1 VRKLGV
7 EGTTV
12 EDFHAELMAYV
23 AERKQKL
30 QAGEKLEPH
39 RLSESRQQL
48 RNQMDAGLHSDL
60 DKLLQQ
66 VSFMFYLRGYRDSAS
81 HQKTLKKVSR
91 IRTGRARFVQEVRN
105 MLERNLDMTEE
116 DICKE
121 LDRLKVR
128 FEIRSAD
135 GEGDKIGPGKE
146 AWPWT
151 AKPIPDA
158 VVEAIRRIRWDV
170 EHKTYA
176 RQRQLLLGLRD

>member
-1 VRKLGV
+1 M
-7 EGTTV
+7 
-12 EDFHAELMAYV
+12 EDFYTVLLAYV
-23 AERKQKL
+23 AERRQKL
-30 QAGEKLEPH
+30 ETGEKVEPL
-39 RLSESRQQL
+39 RLSESREQL
-48 RNQMDAGLHSDL
+48 RRQMKEGLHRDL
-60 DKLLQQ
+60 DKLLQL
-66 VSFMFYLRGYRDSAS
+66 VSFLFYLRGYKDSAN
-81 HQKTLKKVSR
+81 HEKTLSRVSR
-91 IRTGRARFVQEVRN
+91 IRKGRARFVQEVRN

-116 DICKE
+116 DVCNE

-135 GEGDKIGPGKE
+135 GEGDKIGPGRE

-170 EHKTYA
+170 EHKSYA

>member
-1 VRKLGV
+1 M
-7 EGTTV
+7 

-23 AERKQKL
+23 AERNQKL
-30 QAGEKLEPH
+30 KAGEKLQPQ

-48 RNQMDAGLHSDL
+48 RSQMDIGLHGDL

-66 VSFMFYLRGYRDSAS
+66 VSFIFYLRGYRDSA
-81 HQKTLKKVSR
+81 HHEKTLKKVSR
-91 IRTGRARFVQEVRN
+91 IRKGRAKFVLEVRS

-116 DICKE
+116 EICKE

-135 GEGDKIGPGKE
+135 GEGDKIGPGRE

-158 VVEAIRRIRWDV
+158 VIEAIRRIRWDV

>member
-1 VRKLGV
+1 M
-7 EGTTV
+7 EDTTV

-23 AERKQKL
+23 AERRQKL

-39 RLSESRQQL
+39 RLSKSRRQL
-48 RNQMDAGLHSDL
+48 RKRMDVDLHNDL

-91 IRTGRARFVQEVRN
+91 IRKGRARFVQEVRN
-105 MLERNLDMTEE
+105 MLERNLDMTEK

-128 FEIRSAD
+128 FEIRSDD

-151 AKPIPDA
+151 ATPIPDA

-170 EHKTYA
+170 EHTTYA
-176 RQRQLLLGLRD
+176 RQRQLLLSLRD